1 MTLDLSQLY
10 AATGTAKL
18 ADLPSYETRA
28 KLLVPPGADVTLT
41 GQAPVWLYLR
51 LAHTLHGIAR
61 SLTYDSPVTGPIEI
75 FNHNP
80 R

>member
-1 MTLDLSQLY
+1 MTLDLSTLY
-10 AATGTAKL
+10 AATGTTKL
-18 ADLPSYETRA
+18 ADLPAYETHV
-28 KLLVPPGADVTLT
+28 KQLVPPGADVTLT

-51 LAHTLHGIAR
+51 IAHALHGIAR
-61 SLTYDSPVTGPIEI
+61 SLTYDSPVTGPVEI